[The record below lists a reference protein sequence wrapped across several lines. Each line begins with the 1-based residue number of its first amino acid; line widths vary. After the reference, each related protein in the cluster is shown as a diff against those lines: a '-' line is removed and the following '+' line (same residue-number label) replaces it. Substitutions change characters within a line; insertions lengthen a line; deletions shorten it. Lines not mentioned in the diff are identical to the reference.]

1 MNASPAPA
9 RRAVSAI
16 FFLNGAVLASW
27 IPHIPEIKAS
37 HGLSDG
43 RLGLV
48 LLAMAAGAITAMP
61 IAGAMVARFGSRTM
75 TTIAAIAF
83 ALVLPLP
90 ILSPSVPLLAA
101 ALFILGAWN
110 GTLDV
115 SMNAHAVAVERRY
128 GRPIMSS
135 FHALFSLGGL
145 AGAAIAGLAIA
156 SGVGRVTHVLIA
168 SGVAVAIIALAVG
181 RLLPTAPETSKD
193 TPTFAWPSR
202 ALLGLGSLAF
212 LGLLAE
218 GAMADWSAV
227 YLHDVLRATPGMAA
241 TGFAAFS
248 LAMGVGRFSGDSL
261 VLRYGSA
268 VVLCASSTVA
278 ALGLG
283 VALAIGAPLV
293 AVLGFGAVGFG
304 IANVIPI
311 LFSAA
316 GNVPGVNAGVA
327 LAAVATT
334 GYFGFLAGPALI
346 GLVAEA
352 TSLRVGLALVSAACA
367 FIALRGRVVSAP
379 PASEVLPVRAAEPA
393 AQRQEVMAL
402 AGFLAL
408 ASLLATGHVLAADS
422 FPTKRV
428 LSLQMA
434 TKIAD
439 AAQAEAMRRG
449 STVVIAVVD
458 DGGHLILLHRLDDTQ
473 VASVEV
479 GIGKARTAAIFRR
492 PSKEFEDQIR
502 SGRVAALA
510 LPGATPLQGGVP
522 LVVAGQVIGA
532 IGVSGNTPQEDEDI
546 AKVGAGALPSVP

>member
-1 MNASPAPA
+1 MKASAPSA
-9 RRAVSAI
+9 RLAVGVI

-27 IPHIPEIKAS
+27 IPHIPEIKAA

-43 RLGLV
+43 QLGLV

-83 ALVLPLP
+83 AVVLPLP
-90 ILSPSVPLLAA
+90 IVSPSVPLLAA
-101 ALFILGAWN
+101 GLFILGAWN

-115 SMNAHAVAVERRY
+115 SMNAHAVAVEQRY

-145 AGAAIAGLAIA
+145 AGAAAAGLAIA
-156 SGVGRVTHVLIA
+156 LGVGRIPHVLVA
-168 SGVAVAIIALAVG
+168 SGVAVAIIASVVG
-181 RLLPTAPETSKD
+181 RLLPTAPET
-193 TPTFAWPSR
+193 TRQAPTFAWPSR
-202 ALLGLGSLAF
+202 GLLGLGSLAF

-227 YLHDVLRATPGMAA
+227 YLHDVLRTTPSSAA
-241 TGFAAFS
+241 SGFAAFS
-248 LAMGVGRFSGDSL
+248 LAMALGRFSGDSL
-261 VLRYGSA
+261 VFRYGPAA
-268 VVLCASSTVA
+268 VLSASSTVA
-278 ALGLG
+278 AVGLG
-283 VALAIGAPLV
+283 VALAIGDPRV

-316 GNVPGVNAGVA
+316 GRVPGVNAGVA

-346 GLVAEA
+346 GLVAQA
-352 TSLRVGLALVSAACA
+352 TSLRIGLALVSAACA
-367 FIALRGRVVSAP
+367 FIALRGRLVNPQAGSEALLVRQAEPTP
-379 PASEVLPVRAAEPA
+379 PRREVLV
-393 AQRQEVMAL
+393 L
-402 AGFLAL
+402 AGLLAL
-408 ASLLATGHVLAADS
+408 ASLFAAGQVSAADS
-422 FPTKRV
+422 FPIKRV
-428 LSLQMA
+428 LSLQVAM
-434 TKIAD
+434 KVAD

-479 GIGKARTAAIFRR
+479 GIGKARTTAIFRR
-492 PSKEFEDQIR
+492 PS
-502 SGRVAALA
+502 
-510 LPGATPLQGGVP
+510 
-522 LVVAGQVIGA
+522 
-532 IGVSGNTPQEDEDI
+532 
-546 AKVGAGALPSVP
+546 